1 MDLAGSCVS
10 RASPGGVP
18 ALTQPVGGVVVG
30 SAMCLCTFLGKST
43 LPCELCAAAHRGGE
57 AMRSHWKL
65 DVRWA
70 SHSSAYQIRDSH
82 RPSKPSGAKFRLFS
96 AFLRNVQ

>member
-1 MDLAGSCVS
+1 MDFAGSSVS
-10 RASPGGVP
+10 QASPGGVP

-43 LPCELCAAAHRGGE
+43 LPCELRAAAHRGKRGHTE
-57 AMRSHWKL
+57 RL

-70 SHSSAYQIRDSH
+70 TRSSAYQIRESH
-82 RPSKPSGAKFRLFS
+82 RPSEA
-96 AFLRNVQ
+96 LRG